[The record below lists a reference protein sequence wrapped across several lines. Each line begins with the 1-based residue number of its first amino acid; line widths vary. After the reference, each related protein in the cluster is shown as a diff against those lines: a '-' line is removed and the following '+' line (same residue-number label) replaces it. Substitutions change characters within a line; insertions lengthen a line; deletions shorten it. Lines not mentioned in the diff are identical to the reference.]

1 MKTIKSK
8 IIPIPRKDIDTD
20 MIIPAKNLK
29 TTTKDGLSAYLFQG
43 LRLMYDKFPLNLKK
57 YDEAKIMVT
66 GENFGCGSSREHAA
80 WAIADWGIKVIIAPS
95 FSNIFYNNAMKNGIV
110 PIVVDEKIVEKI
122 FREERKSKS
131 YEIEVDLE
139 NQKITLPRKGYDF
152 EIDPYSKKCI
162 IEEIDD
168 MDYLLSK
175 IDKITN
181 FKETQ
186 KTFFN
191 LSNV

>member
-29 TTTKDGLSAYLFQG
+29 TTTKEGLAIYLFQG

-95 FSNIFYNNAMKNGIV
+95 FSNIFYSNAIKNGII
-110 PIVVDEKIVEKI
+110 PIVVDKKVVEKI
-122 FREERKSKS
+122 FNEERKSKS
-131 YEIEVDLE
+131 YEIEIDIE

-152 EIDPYSKKCI
+152 EIDPYSKRCI
-162 IEEIDD
+162 IEGIDD

-175 IDKITN
+175 IEKIRD
-181 FKETQ
+181 FK
-186 KTFFN
+186 KTHSSFFN